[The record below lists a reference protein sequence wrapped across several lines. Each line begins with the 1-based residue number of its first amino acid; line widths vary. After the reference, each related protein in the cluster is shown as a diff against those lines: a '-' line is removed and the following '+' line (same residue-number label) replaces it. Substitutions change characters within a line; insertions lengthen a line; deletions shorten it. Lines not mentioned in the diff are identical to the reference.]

1 MQFYRDAHDESQT
14 FQADVSKELKR
25 PSTWLAEISTR
36 VDEIG
41 KAIDSMCEYSYQYN
55 VKIVGMPELS
65 EQESYLSNNCD
76 FKVRDDLSG
85 SDADVME
92 SLFIEIVRS
101 NEKNIV
107 VGVIYRPPNTNVDA
121 FVSKHCEIVEK
132 LSRENKLCY
141 LMGDF
146 NLNLLNHG
154 NHLATGEFM
163 DGLYHVR
170 FFH

>member
-1 MQFYRDAHDESQT
+1 MNLFIR
-14 FQADVSKELKR
+14 
-25 PSTWLAEISTR
+25 
-36 VDEIG
+36 
-41 KAIDSMCEYSYQYN
+41 IDPIDPVEVWDC
-55 VKIVGMPELS
+55 
-65 EQESYLSNNCD
+65 NNCD

-107 VGVIYRPPNTNVDA
+107 DGVIYRLPNTNVDA
-121 FVSKHCEIVEK
+121 FVSKHCELVEK

-154 NHLATGEFM
+154 NHLATGEFK
-163 DGLYHVR
+163 DGLYSCIL
-170 FFH
+170 FNYTSLENNFTLSNFH